1 MSQSPSTTPFFVVVH
16 TDICQ
21 LPTIVEL
28 APSMSYST
36 RTRRSAA
43 SSAEAAIRR
52 SIPEPSA
59 SSTPRRRALAKS
71 VSYAEVPIG
80 TDDPEPSEHS
90 SDGEGQDTDPMNLQP
105 ADAEADDEDAEGED
119 DIVMEDGNGKCRSI
133 LKTRASTE
141 VDGKYQTTKS
151 KKTMMMRNLSK
162 WGRREDKRLGLSAL
176 EGVEVDQED
185 EVVVGRLRD
194 QLDRAERIQRTRI
207 QHKRMESIGRWQ
219 GSGDVSFEI
228 GRWEI

>member
-1 MSQSPSTTPFFVVVH
+1 
-16 TDICQ
+16 
-21 LPTIVEL
+21 
-28 APSMSYST
+28 MSYST

-119 DIVMEDGNGKCRSI
+119 DIVMEDGNGKCRNI
-133 LKTRASTE
+133 LKTRAFTE
-141 VDGKYQTTKS
+141 VDSNYQATKS
-151 KKTMMMRNLSK
+151 KKTTRMKNLSK
-162 WGRREDKRLGLSAL
+162 WGRRDDKRLVPSAL
-176 EGVEVDQED
+176 EEVEDDQED

-207 QHKRMESIGRWQ
+207 QHKRMESIGPWQ
-219 GSGDVSFEI
+219 ASGGVSFEI
-228 GRWEI
+228 GRWEV

>member
-1 MSQSPSTTPFFVVVH
+1 
-16 TDICQ
+16 
-21 LPTIVEL
+21 
-28 APSMSYST
+28 MSYST

-119 DIVMEDGNGKCRSI
+119 DVVMEDGNGKCRRRLRYLS
-133 LKTRASTE
+133 LAEADST
-141 VDGKYQTTKS
+141 YQTTKI
-151 KKTMMMRNLSK
+151 KKTMMMRSLSK
-162 WGRREDKRLGLSAL
+162 WGRREDKRLVPSAL
-176 EGVEVDQED
+176 EGVGVDRED
-185 EVVVGRLRD
+185 EVVVERLRD
-194 QLDRAERIQRTRI
+194 QLDRAERIQRTRT
-207 QHKRMESIGRWQ
+207 QLKKMGSIGRWPA
-219 GSGDVSFEI
+219 SGDVSFEI
-228 GRWEI
+228 GQGEV

>member
-1 MSQSPSTTPFFVVVH
+1 
-16 TDICQ
+16 
-21 LPTIVEL
+21 
-28 APSMSYST
+28 MSYST

-80 TDDPEPSEHS
+80 TDDPEPSIHS

-119 DIVMEDGNGKCRSI
+119 DVVMEDGNGKCRSI
-133 LKTRASTE
+133 LKTRAFTE
-141 VDGKYQTTKS
+141 VDSNYQTTKS

-162 WGRREDKRLGLSAL
+162 WGRREDKRLVPSAL
-176 EGVEVDQED
+176 EEVEDDQED

-228 GRWEI
+228 GRWEV

>member
-1 MSQSPSTTPFFVVVH
+1 MSQSPTTTPFFVVVH

-21 LPTIVEL
+21 LPTTVEL

-80 TDDPEPSEHS
+80 TDDPELSEHS

-119 DIVMEDGNGKCRSI
+119 DVVMEDGNGKCRRKLRYLS
-133 LKTRASTE
+133 LAESDST
-141 VDGKYQTTKS
+141 Y
-151 KKTMMMRNLSK
+151 
-162 WGRREDKRLGLSAL
+162 
-176 EGVEVDQED
+176 
-185 EVVVGRLRD
+185 
-194 QLDRAERIQRTRI
+194 
-207 QHKRMESIGRWQ
+207 
-219 GSGDVSFEI
+219 
-228 GRWEI
+228 

>member
-1 MSQSPSTTPFFVVVH
+1 
-16 TDICQ
+16 
-21 LPTIVEL
+21 
-28 APSMSYST
+28 MSYST

-133 LKTRASTE
+133 LKTRAFTE
-141 VDGKYQTTKS
+141 ADSNYQATKS
-151 KKTMMMRNLSK
+151 KKTTRMKNLSK
-162 WGRREDKRLGLSAL
+162 WGRRDDKRLVPSAL
-176 EGVEVDQED
+176 EEVEDDQED

-207 QHKRMESIGRWQ
+207 QHKRMESIGPWQ
-219 GSGDVSFEI
+219 ASGGVSFEI
-228 GRWEI
+228 GRWEV